1 MATDRHIGKLEGV
14 IAQILAE
21 VKRDPSLAA
30 RIAPS
35 TNLLEEVGLDSLELT
50 DLVLRLEDT
59 LGLTVDYERFD
70 LQHLRSLAAFAEFL
84 AG

>member
-1 MATDRHIGKLEGV
+1 MNGRTEELERV
-14 IAQILAE
+14 IAQVLAE

-30 RIAPS
+30 RIEPG
-35 TNLLEEVGLDSLELT
+35 TNLLEEVGIDSLELT

-59 LGLTVDYERFD
+59 LGLTMDYERFN
-70 LQHLRSLAAFAEFL
+70 LQHLRSLETFAEFL

>member
-1 MATDRHIGKLEGV
+1 MTANGELERG
-14 IAQILAE
+14 IAQVLAE
-21 VKRDPSLAA
+21 VKRDPSLAT

-50 DLVLRLEDT
+50 EFVLRLEDT
-59 LGLTVDYERFD
+59 LGVTVDYERFN
-70 LQHLRSLAAFAEFL
+70 LQHLRSLAVFAEFL